1 MKIINDLVQIS
12 VTLCF
17 YFMLVL
23 TLTLIFHVYFY
34 IMWVLYYISIKCMY
48 VAFVI

>member
-1 MKIINDLVQIS
+1 MNIINDLVQIF

-23 TLTLIFHVYFY
+23 TLTLIFCVYFY
-34 IMWVLYYISIKCMY
+34 IMWVLYYIGIKCMY